1 MRILIELDHNDI
13 VGTEAPEFEALFT
26 VVQGY
31 CKMVKGTQAI
41 APKVYV
47 EELEK
52 ARERDRAKARKQAKI
67 ESEQKTEQAEK
78 SADNK
83 TENSTE
89 KTFDRDEIE
98 KQIKKIATEGKD
110 KGASAI
116 IRKCIQSYGVE
127 KLSAVPD
134 DKMAELLQKVQAEV

>member
-1 MRILIELDHNDI
+1 MRIVIELDHNDI

-26 VVQGY
+26 VIQGY
-31 CKMVKGTQAI
+31 CKMVKGAQAI

-52 ARERDRAKARKQAKI
+52 ARERDRAKARNQVKI
-67 ESEQKTEQAEK
+67 ETEQKSEQAEK
-78 SADNK
+78 TEDNK
-83 TENSTE
+83 TEKN
-89 KTFDRDEIE
+89 FDRKEIE
-98 KQIKKIATEGKD
+98 NQIKDIAAKGKD
-110 KGASAI
+110 KGASATI
-116 IRKCIQSYGVE
+116 KKCIQSYGVE

>member
-52 ARERDRAKARKQAKI
+52 ARERDRAKARNQAKI
-67 ESEQKTEQAEK
+67 ESAQKTEQ
-78 SADNK
+78 ADNK

-89 KTFDRDEIE
+89 KTFDREEIE